1 MHVLGIVGSAKK
13 RGRTALH
20 VMEALKA
27 AECSSDILFLS
38 DYNLRPCTD
47 CDACRKG
54 ECIIQDDMHKIYPL
68 LEKADGIIAG
78 SPVYF
83 GSLSAQLKI
92 VFDRSIY
99 LRRQGFRLRNKVGG
113 AIAVGRSFCGGQ
125 EHTIQSIH
133 AWMLI
138 HDMIVVGDGI
148 PHSHF
153 GGTGQD
159 VENDK
164 YGLETSRN
172 LGRRVAEALRL
183 IGKNKPVGGA
193 QYESAK

>member
-1 MHVLGIVGSAKK
+1 MRLLGIVGSAKK
-13 RGRTALH
+13 KGRTAQH
-20 VMEALKA
+20 VLEALNA
-27 AECSSDILFLS
+27 SGCGFDVIFLS

-54 ECIIQDDMHKIYPL
+54 ECVLEDDMRKLYPL
-68 LEKADGIIAG
+68 LERADGIIAG

-83 GSLSAQLKI
+83 GSLSAQLKM

-138 HDMIVVGDGI
+138 HDMIVVGDGM

-159 VENDK
+159 VENDR

-172 LGRRVAEALRL
+172 LGKRVAEALKL
-183 IGKNKPVGGA
+183 MGKKNAASGG
-193 QYESAK
+193 

>member
-1 MHVLGIVGSAKK
+1 MHLLGIVGSAKK
-13 RGRTALH
+13 NGRTALH
-20 VMEALKA
+20 VREALKGA
-27 AECSSDILFLS
+27 GCSSEILFLS
-38 DYNLRPCTD
+38 DYNVRPCTD

-54 ECIIQDDMHKIYPL
+54 ECVIEDDMRRIYPL
-68 LEKADGIIAG
+68 LEKADGIIVG

-83 GSLSAQLKI
+83 GSLSAQLKL

-138 HDMIVVGDGI
+138 HDMLVVGDGI
-148 PHSHF
+148 PHAHF

-164 YGLETSRN
+164 YGLETSHN
-172 LGRRVAEALRL
+172 LGKRVVEVLGMM
-183 IGKNKPVGGA
+183 GKSKTVGV
-193 QYESAK
+193 